1 MGLKLFKNII
11 PGTAQLEVSA
21 RTAFYGGVAQYYQ
34 SCVCNRE
41 KRIGE
46 EIARGQELVSLTK
59 NFSGADLE
67 GLVKAAVSHAQER
80 CGFTKENKIKTEVV
94 ATFKLKRKDFMDAL
108 DQDTKPIMK

>member
-1 MGLKLFKNII
+1 M
-11 PGTAQLEVSA
+11 VSA

-46 EIARGQELVSLTK
+46 EIARGQINYLFELVSLTK